1 MKKAASIFL
10 CANMTQRDVRLLLQW
25 MENPAVTQYL
35 NEDSTVT
42 THLRQMECSVPE
54 PMLTYHFNRRSRFF
68 MACTREG
75 EAIGFVKLREQM
87 TGTYEHS
94 IDAKGRLFIPAKLRE
109 ELGVTFYLAMGVDA
123 CLAIYPQATWDRFTE
138 KFASLPMSQSKA
150 MRPLFANAAKCE
162 LDSQGR
168 IVIPQ
173 KLRKYAGLEKDVVI
187 IGVNDRAEIWS
198 ADAWNAQEEE
208 EMTPEK
214 MAACMAEL
222 GF

>member
-1 MKKAASIFL
+1 
-10 CANMTQRDVRLLLQW
+10 
-25 MENPAVTQYL
+25 
-35 NEDSTVT
+35 
-42 THLRQMECSVPE
+42 
-54 PMLTYHFNRRSRFF
+54 
-68 MACTREG
+68 
-75 EAIGFVKLREQM
+75 M

-123 CLAIYPQATWDRFTE
+123 CLAIYPQSTWDRFTE
-138 KFASLPMSQSKA
+138 KFSS
-150 MRPLFANAAKCE
+150 

-173 KLRKYAGLEKDVVI
+173 KLRRYAGLDKDVVI
-187 IGVNDRAEIWS
+187 LGVNDRAEIWS
-198 ADAWNAQEEE
+198 ADAWQAQEEE

-214 MAACMAEL
+214 MSACMEAL

>member
-1 MKKAASIFL
+1 
-10 CANMTQRDVRLLLQW
+10 
-25 MENPAVTQYL
+25 
-35 NEDSTVT
+35 
-42 THLRQMECSVPE
+42 
-54 PMLTYHFNRRSRFF
+54 
-68 MACTREG
+68 
-75 EAIGFVKLREQM
+75 M

-109 ELGVTFYLAMGVDA
+109 ELGVTFYLAMGVDE
-123 CLAIYPQATWDRFTE
+123 CLAIYPQETWNRFTE
-138 KFASLPMSQSKA
+138 KFASLPMSQSAA
-150 MRPLFANAAKCE
+150 MRPLFANASKCE

-173 KLRKYAGLEKDVVI
+173 KLRKYAGLKKDAVI

-198 ADAWNAQEEE
+198 AETWNAREEE

-214 MAACMAEL
+214 MKACLAAL

>member
-1 MKKAASIFL
+1 
-10 CANMTQRDVRLLLQW
+10 
-25 MENPAVTQYL
+25 
-35 NEDSTVT
+35 
-42 THLRQMECSVPE
+42 
-54 PMLTYHFNRRSRFF
+54 
-68 MACTREG
+68 
-75 EAIGFVKLREQM
+75 M

-109 ELGVTFYLAMGVDA
+109 ELGVTFYLAMGVDE
-123 CLAIYPQATWDRFTE
+123 CLAIYPQETWNRFTE
-138 KFASLPMSQSKA
+138 KFASLPMSQSAA
-150 MRPLFANAAKCE
+150 MRPLFANASKCE

-173 KLRKYAGLEKDVVI
+173 KRRNYAGVETDAVI

-198 ADAWNAQEEE
+198 AETWNAREEE

-214 MAACMAEL
+214 MKACLAAL

>member
-1 MKKAASIFL
+1 
-10 CANMTQRDVRLLLQW
+10 
-25 MENPAVTQYL
+25 
-35 NEDSTVT
+35 
-42 THLRQMECSVPE
+42 
-54 PMLTYHFNRRSRFF
+54 
-68 MACTREG
+68 
-75 EAIGFVKLREQM
+75 M

-109 ELGVTFYLAMGVDA
+109 ALGVTFYLAMGVDE
-123 CLAIYPQATWDRFTE
+123 CLAIYPQETWNRFTE
-138 KFASLPMSQSKA
+138 KFASLPMSQSAA
-150 MRPLFANAAKCE
+150 MRPLFANASKCE

-173 KLRKYAGLEKDVVI
+173 KLRKYAGLEKDAVI

-198 ADAWNAQEEE
+198 AETWNAREEE

-214 MAACMAEL
+214 MKACLAAL

>member
-1 MKKAASIFL
+1 
-10 CANMTQRDVRLLLQW
+10 
-25 MENPAVTQYL
+25 
-35 NEDSTVT
+35 
-42 THLRQMECSVPE
+42 
-54 PMLTYHFNRRSRFF
+54 
-68 MACTREG
+68 
-75 EAIGFVKLREQM
+75 M

-109 ELGVTFYLAMGVDA
+109 ELGVTFYLAMGVDE
-123 CLAIYPQATWDRFTE
+123 CLAIYPQETWNRFTE
-138 KFASLPMSQSKA
+138 KFASLPMSQSA
-150 MRPLFANAAKCE
+150 DMRPLFANASKCE

-173 KLRKYAGLEKDVVI
+173 KLRKYAGLEKDAVI

-198 ADAWNAQEEE
+198 AETWNAREEE

-214 MAACMAEL
+214 MKACLAAL

>member
-1 MKKAASIFL
+1 
-10 CANMTQRDVRLLLQW
+10 
-25 MENPAVTQYL
+25 
-35 NEDSTVT
+35 
-42 THLRQMECSVPE
+42 
-54 PMLTYHFNRRSRFF
+54 
-68 MACTREG
+68 
-75 EAIGFVKLREQM
+75 M

-109 ELGVTFYLAMGVDA
+109 ELGVTFYLAMGVDE
-123 CLAIYPQATWDRFTE
+123 CLAIYPQETWNRFTE
-138 KFASLPMSQSKA
+138 KFASLPMSQSAA
-150 MRPLFANAAKCE
+150 MRPLFANASKCE

-173 KLRKYAGLEKDVVI
+173 KLRKYAGVEKDAVI

-198 ADAWNAQEEE
+198 AETWNAREEE

-214 MAACMAEL
+214 MKACLAAL

>member
-1 MKKAASIFL
+1 
-10 CANMTQRDVRLLLQW
+10 
-25 MENPAVTQYL
+25 
-35 NEDSTVT
+35 
-42 THLRQMECSVPE
+42 
-54 PMLTYHFNRRSRFF
+54 
-68 MACTREG
+68 
-75 EAIGFVKLREQM
+75 M

-109 ELGVTFYLAMGVDA
+109 ELGVTFYLAMGVDE
-123 CLAIYPQATWDRFTE
+123 CLAIYPQKTWNRFTE
-138 KFASLPMSQSKA
+138 KFASLPMSQSAA
-150 MRPLFANAAKCE
+150 MRPLFANASKCE

-173 KLRKYAGLEKDVVI
+173 KLRKYAGLEKDAVI

-198 ADAWNAQEEE
+198 AETWNAREEE

-214 MAACMAEL
+214 MKACLAAL

>member
-1 MKKAASIFL
+1 
-10 CANMTQRDVRLLLQW
+10 
-25 MENPAVTQYL
+25 
-35 NEDSTVT
+35 
-42 THLRQMECSVPE
+42 
-54 PMLTYHFNRRSRFF
+54 
-68 MACTREG
+68 
-75 EAIGFVKLREQM
+75 M

-109 ELGVTFYLAMGVDA
+109 ELGVTFYLAMGVDE
-123 CLAIYPQATWDRFTE
+123 CLAIYPQETWNRFTE
-138 KFASLPMSQSKA
+138 KFASLPMSQSAA
-150 MRPLFANAAKCE
+150 MRPLFANASKCE

-173 KLRKYAGLEKDVVI
+173 KLRKYAGLEKDAVI

-198 ADAWNAQEEE
+198 AETWNARQEE

-214 MAACMAEL
+214 MKACLAAL

>member
-1 MKKAASIFL
+1 
-10 CANMTQRDVRLLLQW
+10 
-25 MENPAVTQYL
+25 
-35 NEDSTVT
+35 
-42 THLRQMECSVPE
+42 
-54 PMLTYHFNRRSRFF
+54 
-68 MACTREG
+68 
-75 EAIGFVKLREQM
+75 M

-123 CLAIYPQATWDRFTE
+123 CLAIYPQSTWDRFTE
-138 KFASLPMSQSKA
+138 KFASLPMSQSKK

-173 KLRKYAGLEKDVVI
+173 ALRKYAGLEKNTVI
-187 IGVNDRAEIWS
+187 IGVNDRAEIWA
-198 ADAWNAQEEE
+198 ADKWYEEE
-208 EMTPEK
+208 EEVTPEM

>member
-1 MKKAASIFL
+1 MPSS
-10 CANMTQRDVRLLLQW
+10 QQLQGSPKGG
-25 MENPAVTQYL
+25 NALTGQY
-35 NEDSTVT
+35 
-42 THLRQMECSVPE
+42 Q
-54 PMLTYHFNRRSRFF
+54 
-68 MACTREG
+68 
-75 EAIGFVKLREQM
+75 
-87 TGTYEHS
+87 HS
-94 IDAKGRLFIPAKLRE
+94 IDAKGRVFIPAKLRE
-109 ELGVTFYLAMGVDA
+109 ELGETFYVTMGMDSCLSVYSDA
-123 CLAIYPQATWDRFTE
+123 SWAKFTE
-138 KFASLPMSQSKA
+138 KFESLPYTKTKA

-162 LDSQGR
+162 PDSQGR